1 MVCLSLF
8 AFTTILGWNYYGER
22 CCEFLFGVKSIMPYR
37 LIFVLMVG
45 LGAFLQ
51 LEAVWLIADI
61 VNGLMALP
69 NLIAIVALS
78 GIVVAE
84 TKAYSEYLQQSKL
97 QSVEAIQAMED

>member
-1 MVCLSLF
+1 
-8 AFTTILGWNYYGER
+8 
-22 CCEFLFGVKSIMPYR
+22 MPYR

-78 GIVVAE
+78 GVVVAE
-84 TKAYSEYLQQSKL
+84 TKAYFEHLQERKL
-97 QSVEAIQAMED
+97 QSVESIQAMED